1 MAECMAARLACQ
13 ENQIQLLTQEI
24 IHLRDGLIGG
34 KNVASAPVV
43 TPELERLRGEN
54 EKLKYRL
61 VHLRRGLQA
70 ERQLEAAGKKPSGG
84 PVTPGTPK
92 EHPKPQPSSRGKTRV
107 AAVTMAELSGAI
119 RDVST
124 ETSEGPLC
132 HNSIKMYRSDTVS
145 THLLW
150 CKLILP

>member
-1 MAECMAARLACQ
+1 MAARLACQ

-34 KNVASAPVV
+34 KNVSRAPPVD

-92 EHPKPQPSSRGKTRV
+92 EHQKPQKPEPSSCAKTQV
-107 AAVTMAELSGAI
+107 AAVTMAELSGGI
-119 RDVST
+119 
-124 ETSEGPLC
+124 
-132 HNSIKMYRSDTVS
+132 IMM
-145 THLLW
+145 
-150 CKLILP
+150 